1 MIPIRVLVAIGDPS
15 LRERV
20 CEDLASSRALEVVAS
35 VADTRGLRPRIG
47 RRREQVTV
55 VDGELA
61 AREPPLVDALAG
73 PVVAVINGADD
84 RGVARLVE
92 AGVRGFVRCGAPDL
106 EAAVCRVAAG
116 GIAVDPELAT
126 RLLPVLVRVNA
137 RRLEAT
143 AALELA
149 RESLTVQVQELVE
162 TNTALELA
170 RESLDE
176 QLSELLVT
184 YRETVR
190 ALAGAVELR
199 DEYTGGHIERVAAY
213 ARAVAGALDPVL
225 TGEPAVLG
233 YMLHDIGKLALPDA
247 VLFNTGPLSADQ
259 FEVVKRH
266 TVEGARLVEGI
277 PFLRPALQI
286 VRNHH
291 ERWDGAGYPDGLA
304 GTEIPKVVRVFTLAD
319 ALDAITTDRPYQ
331 GARSLDFALD
341 EFDAKAG
348 SQFDPDVVAVFRSIV
363 ETDPAFSSLRDG
375 IAPGSASGR

>member
-1 MIPIRVLVAIGDPS
+1 MTPIRVLVAVGDPS
-15 LRERV
+15 LRQRV
-20 CEDLASSRALEVVAS
+20 CEELASSRDLEVVGAVS
-35 VADTRGLRPRIG
+35 DTGGLRPTTGHHRA
-47 RRREQVTV
+47 QVVV
-55 VDGELA
+55 VDGDLA
-61 AREPPLVDALAG
+61 LQESPFEGALAG
-73 PVVAVINGADD
+73 AVVAVIDGAGDQ
-84 RGVARLVE
+84 GVARLVE
-92 AGVRGFVRCGAPDL
+92 AGVRGFVRSGRADL
-106 EAAVCRVAAG
+106 EAAVRRVASG
-116 GIAVDPELAT
+116 GVAVDAELAT
-126 RLLPVLVRVNA
+126 RLLPVLVGVNA
-137 RRLEAT
+137 RRLEAA

-149 RESLTVQVQELVE
+149 RESLTAQVQELVE
-162 TNTALELA
+162 ANTALELA

-176 QLSELLVT
+176 QLSELLTT
-184 YRETVR
+184 YRETVK

-213 ARAVAGALDPVL
+213 ARALAGAVDPVL

-233 YMLHDIGKLALPDA
+233 YMLHDIGKLTLPDA

-304 GTEIPKVVRVFTLAD
+304 GMEIPKVVRVFALAD

-331 GARSLDFALD
+331 RARSLDFARD
-341 EFDAKAG
+341 EFEVKAG
-348 SQFDPDVVAVFRSIV
+348 SQFDPEVVAAFRSIV
-363 ETDPAFSSLRDG
+363 DMDPAFSLLRDG
-375 IAPGSASGR
+375 VVPGSASRR